1 MLGQV
6 FQTAL
11 ETGKSALSDYGYHDS
26 GDGTLSLFLAR
37 ALEDDETGQKIGALI
52 FELSNTQVD
61 RYMQARVGLG
71 ESGETYLVGTDSLI
85 RSNLRFFKG
94 SAILQ
99 TRIETELLKRWR
111 EEHDAWHHMHDR
123 VAEENLQSHG
133 STEEMIYDNYQ
144 GVPVLGIY
152 SALDFLN
159 KWNVHWV
166 LVAEIG
172 AQDAFASATA
182 LRNIVVSLSFAIAVL
197 VLLLSWVIT
206 VRLVSPLRQLTRWSE
221 QVAAGDLSILDISV
235 PANEIGQL
243 NSSFRK
249 TVISLRQAAEEN
261 QRYNWLQAG
270 QLELDDQLRGDPS
283 LGTLSKNIMNYLA
296 SYLGA
301 QVGTL
306 YIKEKDLL
314 RLRASY
320 AYTTRKNIADRF
332 AVGEGMVGQ
341 AALEKKII
349 IISNV
354 PDDYIQVTS
363 GLGEKQPHNIL
374 LVPFMYNEGVK
385 AVLELG
391 SFTAF
396 TELQVSFLEGIS
408 EKLAVAINGAQARNQ
423 LQAALTMTTEQAQ
436 RLQTSEEELRANQEQ
451 LIATNE
457 ELEEQAQRLRASE
470 EELQANQDQLIATNE
485 QLEEKNE
492 SLNQQKKKIEQ
503 ANENLKRSRMEIE
516 RKAEEVAKAS
526 KYKSEFLAN
535 MSHELRTPLNSLL
548 LLAQTLEENRKGNLT
563 EDDVESLGIIRKS
576 GKELLY
582 LINDILDLSKI
593 EAGRM
598 MLVREDISIAELL
611 TDLKSRFQH
620 VAEKKGLALHFLQ
633 SEEAPEVI
641 RSDRKR
647 LDQILKNLL
656 SNALKFTEQGAVTV
670 SVSLGPAS
678 TG

>member
-1 MLGQV
+1 
-6 FQTAL
+6 
-11 ETGKSALSDYGYHDS
+11 
-26 GDGTLSLFLAR
+26 
-37 ALEDDETGQKIGALI
+37 
-52 FELSNTQVD
+52 
-61 RYMQARVGLG
+61 
-71 ESGETYLVGTDSLI
+71 
-85 RSNLRFFKG
+85 
-94 SAILQ
+94 
-99 TRIETELLKRWR
+99 
-111 EEHDAWHHMHDR
+111 
-123 VAEENLQSHG
+123 
-133 STEEMIYDNYQ
+133 
-144 GVPVLGIY
+144 
-152 SALDFLN
+152 
-159 KWNVHWV
+159 
-166 LVAEIG
+166 
-172 AQDAFASATA
+172 
-182 LRNIVVSLSFAIAVL
+182 
-197 VLLLSWVIT
+197 
-206 VRLVSPLRQLTRWSE
+206 
-221 QVAAGDLSILDISV
+221 
-235 PANEIGQL
+235 
-243 NSSFRK
+243 
-249 TVISLRQAAEEN
+249 
-261 QRYNWLQAG
+261 
-270 QLELDDQLRGDPS
+270 
-283 LGTLSKNIMNYLA
+283 
-296 SYLGA
+296 
-301 QVGTL
+301 
-306 YIKEKDLL
+306 
-314 RLRASY
+314 
-320 AYTTRKNIADRF
+320 
-332 AVGEGMVGQ
+332 MVGQ

-503 ANENLKRSRMEIE
+503 ANTNLERSRMEIE

-526 KYKSEFLAN
+526 QCKSEFLAN

-633 SEEAPEVI
+633 AEEAPEVI

-678 TG
+678 TGPPNTIALAVQDSGVGIPQEKQKIVFGAFQQADGGTARKYGGTGLGLSISRELAELLGGEIGMESKE